1 MGAGYA
7 IPAPLG
13 KFGWIHRRTRRYAIR
28 TDRVHRETGLS
39 ESGGSGTNT
48 NGFWP
53 LDRSAYSIR
62 RRASFP
68 GKRQSITAAVEV
80 VLEVARRC
88 GCSSDHEVDL
98 EIALR
103 EALSNA
109 VIHGNE
115 EDESKSIFVRCYGGA
130 GKMLL
135 ILVRDE
141 GVGFEPSNVP
151 DPRSTDRL
159 QLDHGRGLF
168 LMRELMD
175 HVEYRRRGSE
185 VLLFKR
191 WS

>member
-1 MGAGYA
+1 MS
-7 IPAPLG
+7 
-13 KFGWIHRRTRRYAIR
+13 K
-28 TDRVHRETGLS
+28 
-39 ESGGSGTNT
+39 SGDDGTST

-53 LDRSAYSIR
+53 LDRSTYAIR

-68 GKRQSITAAVEV
+68 STRQSITAAVEV

-88 GCSSDHEVDL
+88 GCSSDQEVDL

-103 EALSNA
+103 EALANA

-115 EDESKSIFVRCYGGA
+115 EDESKGIFVRCYGSA
-130 GKMLL
+130 GKTLL

-141 GVGFEPSNVP
+141 GAGFEPNDIP
-151 DPRSTDRL
+151 DPRHTDRV

-168 LMRELMD
+168 LMRALMD
-175 HVEYRRRGSE
+175 HVEYRKRGRE

-191 WS
+191 WP

>member
-1 MGAGYA
+1 MS
-7 IPAPLG
+7 
-13 KFGWIHRRTRRYAIR
+13 K
-28 TDRVHRETGLS
+28 
-39 ESGGSGTNT
+39 SGDDGTST

-53 LDRSAYSIR
+53 LDRSTYAIR

-68 GKRQSITAAVEV
+68 STRQSITAAVEV

-88 GCSSDHEVDL
+88 GCSSDQEVDL

-103 EALSNA
+103 EALANA

-115 EDESKSIFVRCYGGA
+115 EDESKGIFVRCYGSA
-130 GKMLL
+130 GKTLL

-141 GVGFEPSNVP
+141 GAGFEPNDIP
-151 DPRSTDRL
+151 DPRHTDRV

-168 LMRELMD
+168 LMRALMD
-175 HVEYRRRGSE
+175 HVEYRRRGRE

-191 WS
+191 WP